1 VKTVHVRVRKVAQ
14 RRSPAG
20 SPGPRARAKK
30 AERATGPLLP
40 SYDVLLRGGTG
51 MRAGQVVALQ
61 RAVGNRQVAQL
72 LANLTAAP
80 ESPRRSPDVA
90 VGYGAMS
97 GLHGRT
103 EGTFD
108 GGKKAIAD
116 LKTAP
121 ATGCD
126 CPPRQACLTATA
138 TLVVTYKVAVTISM
152 PPMPGGLT
160 ACKQKRVAAFLAGV
174 LRPHEQEHKRRF
186 ETYNG
191 VTRRPVEARGC
202 GRSGVKTE
210 IDNEAEKM
218 HDQESTSR
226 EDAARKLSDAIDPFF
241 RVVDFEGCK

>member
-1 VKTVHVRVRKVAQ
+1 VHVRVRKVAQ
-14 RRSPAG
+14 RRPPSG
-20 SPGPRARAKK
+20 GPRARAKRT
-30 AERATGPLLP
+30 EPPTGPLLP
-40 SYDVLLRGGTG
+40 SYDVLLHGGTG
-51 MRAGQVVALQ
+51 PRADHVVALQ

-72 LANLTAAP
+72 LADLAAVP
-80 ESPRRSPDVA
+80 EGPTRAPAVA
-90 VGYGAMS
+90 VGHGGMS

-108 GGKKAIAD
+108 GGKKAIAN

-126 CPPRQACLTATA
+126 CPAGQHCLTATA
-138 TLVVTYKVAVTISM
+138 TLVVTYKVAVTINM

-174 LRPHEQEHKRRF
+174 LRPHEEEHKRRF

-202 GRSGVKTE
+202 GQRGVKTE

-218 HDQESTSR
+218 HDEESTAR
-226 EDAARKLSDAIDPFF
+226 EAAARKLSDDIDPFF
-241 RVVDFEGCK
+241 RVVDFDGC